1 MQSLTEPSVYPYH
14 GSSTQSNRILGLIGE
29 NFVFSDC
36 LSSTVTILQSTA
48 ATNGEPFEISSTHP
62 DEEPSMK
69 HEINHI
75 DTTDEFSTSDSE
87 NISTPETTK
96 RPEGK
101 MFQFDGHGYRGEQ
114 YGRGGDYGPRQGYG
128 YGPRRHHQDH
138 GHKKE
143 EDVHVSVPY
152 IDRNG
157 QYAIRYIT

>member
-1 MQSLTEPSVYPYH
+1 MTL
-14 GSSTQSNRILGLIGE
+14 
-29 NFVFSDC
+29 
-36 LSSTVTILQSTA
+36 LQGTA
-48 ATNGEPFEISSTHP
+48 ATNGEPFEISSTHTEFNHL
-62 DEEPSMK
+62 DHEETPMK

-75 DTTDEFSTSDSE
+75 DTTHEFSTSNSE

-114 YGRGGDYGPRQGYG
+114 YGRGGGYGPHQGYG

-157 QYAIRYIT
+157 QYVYYHLKC